1 MSPRRVL
8 FWKDFPCGI
17 HLRILVKDR
26 VPVTVPSRIMEEHCQ
41 IRSTLQGPLL
51 NLQKQVQRTDELDAK
66 LREAIEMNRATNEEL
81 RQLKERL
88 GLLENAKA
96 VPGSH
101 QIISLLPP
109 SLPLTLP
116 TPDRVETQ
124 PPPQEKPDQPEAQEA
139 PKQRTGWLSFL

>member
-1 MSPRRVL
+1 MWIIFPGETFPAEL
-8 FWKDFPCGI
+8 FLRCSLQVERLPPAGRELWKSAF
-17 HLRILVKDR
+17 
-26 VPVTVPSRIMEEHCQ
+26 Q
-41 IRSTLQGPLL
+41 FRSIIPGPLSIS
-51 NLQKQVQRTDELDAK
+51 QKQVQRTDELDAK
-66 LREAIEMNRATNEEL
+66 LREALEMNRATSEEL
-81 RQLKERL
+81 QRLKERL

-96 VPGSH
+96 APSGH

-124 PPPQEKPDQPEAQEA
+124 PPPQEKPDQREAQEA

>member
-1 MSPRRVL
+1 
-8 FWKDFPCGI
+8 
-17 HLRILVKDR
+17 
-26 VPVTVPSRIMEEHCQ
+26 MEEHCQ